1 MTESSDP
8 PQPGGR
14 RGRAASVARGAAMT
28 VVLIWLAW
36 SVSLLVYQEIVQQRY
51 VVERPDRVLV
61 WTPDETRMRRDPQ
74 RPYLNEDVLNSH
86 VSFDSEYYL
95 SIAVGGYDDPDV
107 TQMFPADGSGEL
119 ALNYAFM
126 PAYPMAMRLIAG
138 PLQALGLE
146 PLAAASVAGVAVSL
160 LAALLATLA
169 LFSIAQRRLGDGAGI
184 RAAFYLLVFPTGFF
198 LAQVYTEAFFLALSL
213 GCLALLDERRPL
225 LAGVAAVLATLTRP
239 VGVLLAIPIAM
250 TLLAALLR
258 GDPNDRAGARSP
270 RNLVGWTAAA
280 LLPVAA
286 YLAWSASPL
295 GQAFATVQSE
305 YFGQQP
311 LAFEQAWTNW
321 RDALASWDELL
332 PETRLYYVLELAS
345 VGLAVIASLWAL
357 RRWPAI
363 AVFSLAVV
371 LIPLTTGAPQSMARY
386 VLAAPAIF
394 LLLAALGER
403 AVFDRAWTLVSV
415 LLLAMLTALYSF
427 DFWVA

>member
-1 MTESSDP
+1 MTDESEP
-8 PQPGGR
+8 PAGR
-14 RGRAASVARGAAMT
+14 SRSGWMSRAMAGSALT
-28 VVLIWLAW
+28 VVLIWAVW
-36 SVSLLVYQEIVQQRY
+36 SVSLLVYQEVVQQRY
-51 VVERPDRVLV
+51 VIERPDRVLV
-61 WTPDETRMRRDPQ
+61 WTPDETRSRRDPQ

-107 TQMFPADGSGEL
+107 TQMSPEDGSGEL

-126 PAYPMAMRLIAG
+126 PAYPIAMRLIAG
-138 PLQALGLE
+138 PLQALGLA
-146 PLAAASVAGVAVSL
+146 PMAAASVAGVTLSL
-160 LAALLATLA
+160 LAALIASLA
-169 LFSIAQRRLGDGAGI
+169 LFSIARRHLGDGAGV

-213 GCLALLDERRPL
+213 GSLALLDQRRPL
-225 LAGVAAVLATLTRP
+225 LAGIAAVLATLTRP

-250 TLLAALLR
+250 TLVAGLLR
-258 GDPNDRAGARSP
+258 RGDDQEPEARGL
-270 RNLVGWTAAA
+270 RDLAIWTAAA

-286 YLAWSASPL
+286 YLVWSASPL
-295 GQAFATVQSE
+295 GQAFTTVQSQ

-311 LAFEQAWTNW
+311 LAFEQAWNNW
-321 RDALASWDELL
+321 RDALAGWDELL
-332 PETRLYYVLELAS
+332 PETRLYYVLELAA
-345 VGLAVIASLWAL
+345 VGLAVVASLWAL

-386 VLAAPAIF
+386 VLAAPSIF

-403 AVFDRAWTLVSV
+403 VAFDRTWTLVSV
-415 LLLAMLTALYSF
+415 LLLAMLTALFSF

>member
-1 MTESSDP
+1 MAGS
-8 PQPGGR
+8 
-14 RGRAASVARGAAMT
+14 ALT
-28 VVLIWLAW
+28 VVLIWAAW
-36 SVSLLVYQEIVQQRY
+36 SVSLLVYQEVVQQRY
-51 VVERPDRVLV
+51 VIERPDRVLV
-61 WTPDETRMRRDPQ
+61 WTPDETRSRRDPQ

-107 TQMFPADGSGEL
+107 TQMSPEDGSGEL

-126 PAYPMAMRLIAG
+126 PAYPMAMRLVAG
-138 PLQALGLE
+138 PLQALGLA
-146 PLAAASVAGVAVSL
+146 PMAAASVAGVALSL
-160 LAALLATLA
+160 LAALIASLA
-169 LFSIAQRRLGDGAGI
+169 LFSIARRRLGDGAGV

-213 GCLALLDERRPL
+213 GSLALLDQRRPL
-225 LAGVAAVLATLTRP
+225 LAGIAAVLATLTRP

-250 TLLAALLR
+250 TLVAGLLR
-258 GDPNDRAGARSP
+258 RGDDQEPEARGL
-270 RNLVGWTAAA
+270 RDLAIWTAAA
-280 LLPVAA
+280 LLPVAT
-286 YLAWSASPL
+286 YLVWSASPL
-295 GQAFATVQSE
+295 GQAFTTVQSQ

-311 LAFEQAWTNW
+311 LAFEQAWNNW
-321 RDALASWDELL
+321 RDALAGWDELL
-332 PETRLYYVLELAS
+332 PETRLYYVLELAA
-345 VGLAVIASLWAL
+345 VGLAVVASLWAL

-386 VLAAPAIF
+386 VLAAPSIF

-403 AVFDRAWTLVSV
+403 VAFDRTWTLVSV
-415 LLLAMLTALYSF
+415 LLLAMLTALFSF